1 LEVDVIRSFDGKTPV
16 IDETAFV
23 SEAAYVVGDVAIGE
37 GSGVFPGAVIR
48 GDFADIRIGRNTMI
62 EDNSVVHSG
71 DPLEI
76 GDNVIVGH
84 SVVVHCRKVGHGCL
98 IGSNA
103 TLLDDAE
110 IGNNCVI
117 GAGCVVSRGMVV
129 PDGSL
134 VVGVP
139 GEIKRRLEQRV
150 AGKAKSGGSRSYHDL
165 VRLYKQEGL

>member
-1 LEVDVIRSFDGKTPV
+1 MIRSFHGKTPV
-16 IDETAFV
+16 IAETAFV
-23 SEAAYVVGDVAIGE
+23 SEAAYVVGDVVIGE

-48 GDFADIRIGRNTMI
+48 GDFADIRIGKNTMI

-76 GDNVIVGH
+76 GDDVTIGH
-84 SVVVHCRKVGHGCL
+84 GVVVHCMKVGNDCL
-98 IGSNA
+98 IGNNA

-110 IGNNCVI
+110 IGNFCVI
-117 GAGCVVSRGMVV
+117 GAGCVVSKGMVV
-129 PDGSL
+129 PDHSL

-139 GEIKRRLEQRV
+139 GKIKRTLTSGT
-150 AGKAKSGGSRSYHDL
+150 AGRAKSGGSRSYHDL